1 MDQLLSH
8 FEQSLGVAS
17 MDRRTELFRPIVG
30 ARAHEEVVD
39 QITFAI
45 RSGGFP
51 PGQKLPS
58 IEELAA
64 QLNVS
69 KPTVGEALRVLA
81 QEGLVET
88 RRGVNGGATVLSDS
102 IPRTLIRISAGNR
115 EAGLREL
122 LEARRAVEMEVARL
136 AAVRASEEDF
146 ERMQE
151 SIDRFASF
159 ISDGERGNDPVQQLY
174 LDYLFHYAMGHAARS
189 DLLAYYQHQILQ
201 QLVIAIHDYLI
212 SEQDPHLVVEFHKK
226 TLKAL
231 RTRRPDRVDKA
242 MDEDLRL
249 VEDVAGLS
257 PQSESS
263 TSLEPVP

>member
-1 MDQLLSH
+1 MD
-8 FEQSLGVAS
+8 G
-17 MDRRTELFRPIVG
+17 RIELFTPIVG

-45 RSGGFP
+45 RSGGFRV
-51 PGQKLPS
+51 GEKLPS

-64 QLNVS
+64 QLSVS
-69 KPTVGEALRVLA
+69 RPTVGEALRVLA

-102 IPRTLIRISAGNR
+102 VPRTLIRIAAGNR

-122 LEARRAVEMEVARL
+122 LEARRSVEMEIARL
-136 AAVRASEEDF
+136 ATARASEEDF

-151 SIDRFASF
+151 SIERYASF
-159 ISDGERGNDPVQQLY
+159 VSTPEGRGDAVQRLY

-201 QLVIAIHDYLI
+201 QLVIAIHDYLM
-212 SEQDPHLVVEFHKK
+212 SEQDPQVVIDLHEQL
-226 TLKAL
+226 LKAL
-231 RTRRPDRVDKA
+231 RTRRPKRVDQA
-242 MDEDLRL
+242 MHEDLAL
-249 VEDVAGLS
+249 VERAVGLL
-257 PQSESS
+257 PQSELT
-263 TSLEPVP
+263 TSPQPVA

>member
-1 MDQLLSH
+1 M
-8 FEQSLGVAS
+8 EPRA
-17 MDRRTELFRPIVG
+17 ELFTPIVG

-45 RSGGFP
+45 RSGAFR

-58 IEELAA
+58 IEDPAA

-69 KPTVGEALRVLA
+69 KPTIGEALRVLS

-102 IPRTLIRISAGNR
+102 IPRTLVRMAAGQR

-122 LEARRAVEMEVARL
+122 LEARRGVEMEIARL
-136 AAVRASEEDF
+136 AATRAIEEDF

-151 SIDRFASF
+151 SIDRFDGF
-159 ISDGERGNDPVQQLY
+159 ISDHPRGGDPVQQLY

-189 DLLAYYQHQILQ
+189 DLLAYYQHQVLQ
-201 QLVIAIHDYLI
+201 QLVIAIQDYI
-212 SEQDPHLVVEFHKK
+212 ITTQDPHVVVAVHTKVLE
-226 TLKAL
+226 AL
-231 RTRRPDRVDKA
+231 RSRRPDHVDQA

-249 VEDVAGLS
+249 VEDVMELQLHAG
-257 PQSESS
+257 
-263 TSLEPVP
+263 

>member
-1 MDQLLSH
+1 
-8 FEQSLGVAS
+8 
-17 MDRRTELFRPIVG
+17 MDRRSELFTPIVG

-45 RSGGFP
+45 RSGGFR

-58 IEELAA
+58 IEDLAA

-69 KPTVGEALRVLA
+69 KPVVGEALRVLA

-88 RRGVNGGATVLSDS
+88 RRGVNGGAIVLSDS

-122 LEARRAVEMEVARL
+122 LEARRAVEMEIARL
-136 AAVRASEEDF
+136 AAARASEEDF

-159 ISDGERGNDPVQQLY
+159 ISDRAGDSDPVQQLY

-189 DLLAYYQHQILQ
+189 DLLAYYQHQVLQ
-201 QLVIAIHDYLI
+201 QLVIAIQDYLI
-212 SEQDPHLVVEFHKK
+212 TKQDPLVVVELHKR

-231 RTRRPDRVDKA
+231 RTRQPDLVDQA

-249 VEDVAGLS
+249 VEDVAELQL
-257 PQSESS
+257 QSEPP